1 MSEQY
6 DNRGKV
12 AVWKNQSEN
21 PSAPIL
27 RGSIYAHRDIK
38 EGEEIEVSLWK
49 NDSQSQKAP
58 VLTGKIQDKFV
69 KDQQTSSVPLSEEE
83 DIPF

>member
-12 AVWKNQSEN
+12 SVWKNQSEN

-38 EGEEIEVSLWK
+38 EGEEIEVSFWK
-49 NDSQSQKAP
+49 NDSSNPKAP
-58 VLTGKIQDKFV
+58 VLTGKIKDKFV
-69 KDQQTSSVPLSEEE
+69 KDSQPAFQEE
-83 DIPF
+83 DLPF